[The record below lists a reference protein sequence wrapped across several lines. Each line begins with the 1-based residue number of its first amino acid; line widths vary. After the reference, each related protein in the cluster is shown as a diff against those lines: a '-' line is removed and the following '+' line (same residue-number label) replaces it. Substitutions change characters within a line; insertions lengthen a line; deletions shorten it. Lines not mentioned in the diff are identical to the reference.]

1 VTIVARRDTLATTMS
16 AYLVKQIEAD
26 GRIEVRTNS
35 DVVDGGGDGR
45 LEWLELA
52 HRVTGKRDRVATS
65 GLFVLIGT
73 ETRTGWLP
81 PTIQRDDHGF
91 VLTGTDIDGAGW
103 QLRRPPFALETSVP
117 GVFAAGDVRANGVK
131 RVAAAAGEGAM
142 TVPMIHRYLTDG

>member
-1 VTIVARRDTLATTMS
+1 
-16 AYLVKQIEAD
+16 
-26 GRIEVRTNS
+26 
-35 DVVDGGGDGR
+35 
-45 LEWLELA
+45 LA
-52 HRVTGKRDRVATS
+52 HRVTGERDRVATS
-65 GLFVLIGT
+65 ALFVLIGA

-142 TVPMIHRYLTDG
+142 TVPMIHRYLADG